1 MTDIQQTIA
10 ERIDTM
16 PPQLKRAVDH
26 VDIDAQ
32 FRTLTQKFGFH
43 ADTMNRLYILV
54 WTILLG
60 MDDTEEFGK
69 RIQEDLNL
77 GNNIA
82 RDVAKSVEELIFQP
96 IRDYMKE
103 HTDTE
108 KEGEEIGTRPVT
120 PKNVK
125 LNVEK
130 EEKVQQPN
138 PAPESSPSPQEP
150 GQKTALEPQQVSPE
164 SQQEEIGQKSP
175 QPQKGEVQQ
184 PQQTPSRMEESMR
197 TTRKEE
203 GGGGDKDEYGAHDPY
218 REPLD

>member
-10 ERIDTM
+10 EQIDTM

-43 ADTMNRLYILV
+43 ADMMNRLYILV

-103 HTDTE
+103 
-108 KEGEEIGTRPVT
+108 
-120 PKNVK
+120 
-125 LNVEK
+125 
-130 EEKVQQPN
+130 
-138 PAPESSPSPQEP
+138 
-150 GQKTALEPQQVSPE
+150 
-164 SQQEEIGQKSP
+164 
-175 QPQKGEVQQ
+175 
-184 PQQTPSRMEESMR
+184 
-197 TTRKEE
+197 
-203 GGGGDKDEYGAHDPY
+203 
-218 REPLD
+218 